1 MDVRETLGT
10 IREALSSTRVFSE
23 PHEVDGVT
31 IITASFVRGGGG
43 GGGSLSSGEGGGTL
57 GERAGGEGGS
67 GGGFGLVAGP
77 AGAYVIREGKV
88 SWQPAVDV
96 TRIVLG
102 GQFLVLVLALTFNR
116 LLRAGLRRR
125 RRGLR

>member
-10 IREALSSTRVFSE
+10 IREAISSTRVFSE
-23 PHEVDGVT
+23 PYEVDGVT

-43 GGGSLSSGEGGGTL
+43 GGGAPRPGGEGEAVAAEGGG
-57 GERAGGEGGS
+57 

-102 GQFLVLVLALTFNR
+102 SQLLVLVLALVLNR
-116 LLRAGLRRR
+116 MLRAGLRRK